1 MNFFGKNSV
10 SSLSKLASREQV
22 CSASALRVLAL
33 ATPMALPLV
42 CFSAPGAAA
51 EQFTGIYSVNLVG
64 LSLGT
69 ATVRGQVGPDAYKI
83 EAFAKLNGIAQA
95 MSGAKGSA
103 TASGVIRDGRAVPNA
118 YATTSSNSKETRT
131 VRMGMAAGT
140 VRAVDIQPPPTPFIG
155 RVPVTDAHKRSI
167 VDPLSALV
175 MSVPGTG
182 PVIGAA
188 ACNRSI
194 PVFDGFSRFNVQ
206 LSYAGTRNV
215 ATQGYKGPVAVC
227 NARYI
232 PVAGHR
238 PDRRSTQFMTNNK
251 KMEVWLAPLNSSRY
265 VVPYKISVATMIGT
279 TVIEARRFEFGSDPG
294 TASLRR

>member
-1 MNFFGKNSV
+1 MQSLRHY
-10 SSLSKLASREQV
+10 SSLCHVHAMRALTLAAPV
-22 CSASALRVLAL
+22 
-33 ATPMALPLV
+33 ALPLV

-51 EQFTGIYSVNLVG
+51 EQFTGVYSVTLVG

-83 EAFAKLNGIAQA
+83 EAFAKLSGLAQA

-103 TASGVIRDGRAVPNA
+103 SASGLIRDGRAAPNA

-140 VRAVDIQPPPTPFIG
+140 VRAVDIQPPPTPFMG

-175 MSVPGTG
+175 MSVPGNG
-182 PVIGAA
+182 PVIGAST
-188 ACNRSI
+188 CNRSI
-194 PVFDGFSRFNVQ
+194 PVFDGFARFNVQ
-206 LSYAGTRNV
+206 LSYAGTRAV
-215 ATQGYKGPVAVC
+215 ATQGYRGPVAVC
-227 NARYI
+227 HARYI
-232 PVAGHR
+232 PIAGHR
-238 PDRRSTQFMTNNK
+238 PDRRSTQFMANNK
-251 KMEVWLAPLNSSRY
+251 KMEVWLAPVNSSRF
-265 VVPYKISVATMIGT
+265 VVPYKISVATMMGT

-294 TASLRR
+294 TASLHR